1 MKEDTEEEGKEEEE
15 GREREGRKEEEK
27 EVVHGTG
34 GHRHG
39 RLHGLVKSCG
49 FWTADGSA
57 CGRL

>member
-1 MKEDTEEEGKEEEE
+1 M
-15 GREREGRKEEEK
+15 EEK
-27 EVVHGTG
+27 GGGEGGVRGTG